1 MNVHSFDLDSSTYI
15 ETIFILKCHS
25 KHKIGTLGLE
35 KIATPTVFRCKY
47 QDFTPAVLKSVVDL
61 PLITFG
67 S

>member
-15 ETIFILKCHS
+15 ETIFILKGHS
-25 KHKIGTLGLE
+25 KHQIGTLGFE
-35 KIATPTVFRCKY
+35 KIATPTVLMCKY
-47 QDFTPAVLKSVVDL
+47 QDFTPTVLKSVVDV